1 MKIEGKEEDTLV
13 KRIDIQKYFSYIK
26 LLRVTARVLAL
37 YSRNPKATFCNA
49 IKPMTPQNIE
59 QAELIWIR
67 DCQKPMVQDIAKG
80 KFKRLSPKLRED
92 GIVVVR
98 NITEKWVHM
107 SYNKSE
113 TILLPYNHKFSRLYA
128 EYSHRKGHYG
138 VSSTESKIR
147 SKFWI
152 NNLHRMVKSIRYN
165 CVICKKL
172 DKRLK
177 MQVMGKLPVDRLK
190 PSQSWYST
198 AIDLF

>member
-37 YSRNPKATFCNA
+37 YTRNPKATFCNA

-80 KFKRLSPKLRED
+80 KYKRLSPKLRED

-98 NITEKWVHM
+98 NITENG
-107 SYNKSE
+107 Y
-113 TILLPYNHKFSRLYA
+113 I
-128 EYSHRKGHYG
+128 
-138 VSSTESKIR
+138 
-147 SKFWI
+147 
-152 NNLHRMVKSIRYN
+152 
-165 CVICKKL
+165 
-172 DKRLK
+172 
-177 MQVMGKLPVDRLK
+177 
-190 PSQSWYST
+190 
-198 AIDLF
+198 